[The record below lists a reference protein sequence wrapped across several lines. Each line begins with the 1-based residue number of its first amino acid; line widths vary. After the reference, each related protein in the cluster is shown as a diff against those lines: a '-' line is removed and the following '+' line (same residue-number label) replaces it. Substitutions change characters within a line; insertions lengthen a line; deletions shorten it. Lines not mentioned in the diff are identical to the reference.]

1 MVSATLLAALPPGMP
16 HAPHLAPPSSPGS
29 VVSLATATGSRA
41 QQQFC
46 SLEAWLS
53 APPTLQLPLH
63 QIERQQELKGRDL
76 QRLLL
81 QTHVQQRGNGDVG
94 PALRV
99 TEQSTTFLY
108 THRRLQRRTLK
119 TIFGPIHID
128 RIGYGRGGLAA
139 SILSM
144 KP

>member
-1 MVSATLLAALPPGMP
+1 MVSATLLVTLPPSLP
-16 HAPHLAPPSSPGS
+16 LAPRLAAPRFPGS
-29 VVSLATATGSRA
+29 IVALAAATGSHA
-41 QQQFC
+41 QQEFS

-81 QTHVQQRGNGDVG
+81 QAHIQQRGNGDVG

-128 RIGYGRGGLAA
+128 RIALRSRRGWQHP
-139 SILSM
+139 SSR
-144 KP
+144 

>member
-1 MVSATLLAALPPGMP
+1 MVSATLLVTLPPSLP
-16 HAPHLAPPSSPGS
+16 LAPRLAAPRFPGS
-29 VVSLATATGSRA
+29 IVALAAATGSHA
-41 QQQFC
+41 QQEFS

-81 QTHVQQRGNGDVG
+81 QTHVQLRGNGDVG

-99 TEQSTTFLY
+99 TAQSTTFLY

-128 RIGYGRGGLAA
+128 RI
-139 SILSM
+139 
-144 KP
+144 

>member
-1 MVSATLLAALPPGMP
+1 MVSATLLAALPSGMP
-16 HAPHLAPPSSPGS
+16 PAPRLAPPRSPGS
-29 VVSLATATGSRA
+29 VVPLAAATGFHAR
-41 QQQFC
+41 QQFS

-81 QTHVQQRGNGDVG
+81 QAHVQQRGNGDVG

-99 TEQSTTFLY
+99 TEQSTTFSTPSASTSLGRRPPPFWSPPSIVRASPWSSRA
-108 THRRLQRRTLK
+108 THSAQS
-119 TIFGPIHID
+119 G
-128 RIGYGRGGLAA
+128 
-139 SILSM
+139 
-144 KP
+144 